1 MSIGT
6 MIRQLRREKD
16 LTQEQLAEY
25 LGITARAISQWETDR
40 TAPDLSQ
47 LPLLCNL
54 FNVTSDTLLG
64 IDISSKQ
71 NKIDEIY
78 NAAYEVACSGDHIN
92 SIAMWLEGIRQ
103 YPDSYKLIGQYIDEV
118 YMYSYMLENK
128 EEHIERALSYIDRI
142 ILECTDSQIR
152 NEAITTACMWYPKIE
167 KTEKALEL
175 ANTMPN
181 VTSADMLVYIHTGTK
196 KHETWRENIMGDFTH
211 AIGDLSAYAK
221 STDDNGND
229 IFTDDE
235 KLSLCEKQ
243 IEMFKLFFEKKDYM
257 FHSQYIEIP
266 YRHMAWIYSGKRNI
280 EKTISCLSKAAQYAA
295 IFDTYDHEAQQQS
308 LIARGNI
315 PGGVWWHDGH
325 NRSYDVLNW
334 IQTDSDFDFVRE
346 LSDFQQII
354 ESLKKTAK

>member
-47 LPLLCNL
+47 IPLLCNL
-54 FNVTSDTLLG
+54 FSVTSDALLG

-71 NKIDEIY
+71 AKIDGIY
-78 NAAYEVACSGDHIN
+78 NAAYKVACSGDHKK

-103 YPDSYKLIGQYIDEV
+103 YPDSYKLISQYIDEV
-118 YMYSYMLENK
+118 YMYSYMLEDRAQ
-128 EEHIERALSYIDRI
+128 HIERALSFIDRI
-142 ILECTDSQIR
+142 ILECTDSRIR
-152 NEAITTACMWYPKIE
+152 NEAVATACMWYPKIG

-175 ANTMPN
+175 AASLPD
-181 VTSADMLVYIHTGTK
+181 VTSSDMMLYINTGTK
-196 KHETWRENIMGDFTH
+196 KHEAWRENIMGGFTH
-211 AIGDLSAYAK
+211 AIGDLSDYAK

-235 KLSLCEKQ
+235 KIALCEKQ
-243 IEMFKLFFEKKDYM
+243 IEMFKLFFEKEDYM

-266 YRHMAWIYSGKRNI
+266 YRHMARIYSRKKNA
-280 EKTISCLSKAAQYAA
+280 EKTLFCLSEAAKYA
-295 IFDTYDHEAQQQS
+295 IEFDTYDYEGKQES

-325 NRSYDVLNW
+325 NRSYDVLDWMQNDA
-334 IQTDSDFDFVRE
+334 IFDFVKE
-346 LSDFQQII
+346 LNEFKSII
-354 ESLKKTAK
+354 AQLKNTAK

>member
-47 LPLLCNL
+47 IPLMCNI

-64 IDISSKQ
+64 IDITSKQ
-71 NKIDEIY
+71 AKIDEIY
-78 NAAYEVACSGDHIN
+78 NATYEVACSGDHKK

-118 YMYSYMLENK
+118 YMYSHMLEDRDQ
-128 EEHIERALSYIDRI
+128 HIERALSFIDRI
-142 ILECTDSQIR
+142 MLECTDSGIR
-152 NEAITTACMWYPKIE
+152 NEAISTACMWYPKIG

-175 ANTMPN
+175 ASSLPD
-181 VTSADMLVYIHTGTK
+181 VTSSDMMLFINTGTK
-196 KHETWRENIMGDFTH
+196 KHKVWQENIMEDFTH
-211 AIGDLSAYAK
+211 AIGDLSDYAK
-221 STDDNGND
+221 SADDNGND

-235 KLSLCEKQ
+235 KIALCEKQ
-243 IEMFKLFFEKKDYM
+243 IDMFKLFFEKEDYM

-266 YRHMAWIYSGKRNI
+266 YRHMARIYARNKNS
-280 EKTISCLSKAAQYAA
+280 EMTVKCLSSAAKYA
-295 IFDTYDHEAQQQS
+295 IEFDTYDYEEEQKS
-308 LIARGNI
+308 LITRGNI

-325 NRSYDVLNW
+325 NRSYDVLEWMRND
-334 IQTDSDFDFVRE
+334 TMFDFVRE
-346 LSDFQQII
+346 LNEFKCVI
-354 ESLKKTAK
+354 ENLKNTAK

>member
-47 LPLLCNL
+47 IPLMCNI

-64 IDISSKQ
+64 IDITSKQ
-71 NKIDEIY
+71 AKIDEIY
-78 NAAYEVACSGDHIN
+78 NATYEVACSGDHKK

-118 YMYSYMLENK
+118 YMYSHMLDDK
-128 EEHIERALSYIDRI
+128 DQHIERALSFIDRI
-142 ILECTDSQIR
+142 MLECTDSGIR
-152 NEAITTACMWYPKIE
+152 NEAISTACMWYPKIG

-175 ANTMPN
+175 ASSLPD
-181 VTSADMLVYIHTGTK
+181 VTSSDMMLFINTGTK
-196 KHETWRENIMGDFTH
+196 KHKVWQENIMEDFTH
-211 AIGDLSAYAK
+211 AIGDLSDYAK
-221 STDDNGND
+221 SADDNGND

-235 KLSLCEKQ
+235 KIALCEKQ
-243 IEMFKLFFEKKDYM
+243 IDMFKLFFEKEDYM

-266 YRHMAWIYSGKRNI
+266 YRHMARIYARNKNS
-280 EKTISCLSKAAQYAA
+280 EMTVKCLSSAAKYA
-295 IFDTYDHEAQQQS
+295 IEFDTYDYEEEQKS

-325 NRSYDVLNW
+325 NRSYDVLEWMRND
-334 IQTDSDFDFVRE
+334 TMFDFVRE
-346 LSDFQQII
+346 LNEFKCVI
-354 ESLKKTAK
+354 ENLKNTAK

>member
-47 LPLLCNL
+47 IPLMCNI

-64 IDISSKQ
+64 IDITSKQ
-71 NKIDEIY
+71 AKIDEIY
-78 NAAYEVACSGDHIN
+78 NATYEVACSGDHKK

-118 YMYSYMLENK
+118 YMYSHMLEDRDQ
-128 EEHIERALSYIDRI
+128 HIERALSFIDRI
-142 ILECTDSQIR
+142 MLECTDSGIR
-152 NEAITTACMWYPKIE
+152 NEAISTACMWYPKIG

-175 ANTMPN
+175 ASSLPD
-181 VTSADMLVYIHTGTK
+181 VTSSDMMLFINTGTK
-196 KHETWRENIMGDFTH
+196 KHKVWQENIMEDFTH
-211 AIGDLSAYAK
+211 AIGDLSDYAK
-221 STDDNGND
+221 SADDNGND

-235 KLSLCEKQ
+235 KIALCEKQ
-243 IEMFKLFFEKKDYM
+243 IDMFKLFFEKEDYM

-266 YRHMAWIYSGKRNI
+266 YRHMARIYARNKNS
-280 EKTISCLSKAAQYAA
+280 EMTVKCLSSAAKYA
-295 IFDTYDHEAQQQS
+295 IEFDTYDYEEEQKS

-325 NRSYDVLNW
+325 NRSYDVLEWMRND
-334 IQTDSDFDFVRE
+334 TMFDFVRE
-346 LSDFQQII
+346 LNEFKCVI
-354 ESLKKTAK
+354 ENLKNTAK